1 MALALAQYE
10 DLFQLVKGYLYWC
23 KNGLPNRVYD
33 NLYYYVYSRDGIMP
47 FDREGSYIYLP
58 SESNG
63 PNLLDEPLKGFIV
76 NPACSSWKCFG
87 SN

>member
-10 DLFQLVKGYLYWC
+10 DLFQIVSGYLYWR
-23 KNGLPNRVYD
+23 KNSLPNWVQD
-33 NLYYYVYSRDGIMP
+33 KLYSYVYSHDGIVS
-47 FDREGSYIYLP
+47 FDRGSYICLP

-63 PNLLDEPLKGFIV
+63 PNLLDEHLKGFIV
-76 NPACSSWKCFG
+76 NPACTPQKCFG